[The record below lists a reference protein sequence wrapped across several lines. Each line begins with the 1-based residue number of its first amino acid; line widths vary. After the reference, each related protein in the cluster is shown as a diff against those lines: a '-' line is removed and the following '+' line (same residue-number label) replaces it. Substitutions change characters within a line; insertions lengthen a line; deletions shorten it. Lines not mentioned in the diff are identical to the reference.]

1 MRLPQLKERKDNMIK
16 EMAEAGKKIH
26 DICVKGEDELWSFN
40 QLIDALTVGV
50 KIHGVTLPTL
60 MFIEIVNQ
68 FIDERPDRRNRTFDE
83 TDLEEGYARVSEKWV
98 N

>member
-1 MRLPQLKERKDNMIK
+1 MIK

-26 DICVKGEDELWSFN
+26 DICIKGEDELWSFN
-40 QLIDALTVGV
+40 ELIDKLTVEV

-68 FIDERPDRRNRTFDE
+68 FIDERPNRRERTFDE
-83 TDLEEGYARVSEKWV
+83 VDLQEGYARVSEKWV

>member
-1 MRLPQLKERKDNMIK
+1 MIK
-16 EMAEAGKKIH
+16 ELAEAGKKIH
-26 DICVKGEDELWSFN
+26 EICVQGEDELWSFN
-40 QLIDALTVGV
+40 QLIDKLTVEV

-68 FIDERPDRRNRTFDE
+68 FIDERPQRRERTFDE
-83 TDLEEGYARVSEKWV
+83 TDLQEGYERVSEKWV

>member
-1 MRLPQLKERKDNMIK
+1 
-16 EMAEAGKKIH
+16 
-26 DICVKGEDELWSFN
+26 
-40 QLIDALTVGV
+40 VGV

-68 FIDERPDRRNRTFDE
+68 FIDERPNRRERTFDE
-83 TDLEEGYARVSEKWV
+83 VDLQEGYARVSEKWI

>member
-1 MRLPQLKERKDNMIK
+1 MIK

-26 DICVKGEDELWSFN
+26 DICIKGEDEMWSFN
-40 QLIDALTVGV
+40 ELIDKLTVEV

-68 FIDERPDRRNRTFDE
+68 FIDERPNRRERTFDE
-83 TDLEEGYARVSEKWV
+83 VDLQEGYARVSEKWV

>member
-1 MRLPQLKERKDNMIK
+1 MIK

>member
-1 MRLPQLKERKDNMIK
+1 MIK
-16 EMAEAGKKIH
+16 EMAEAGKNIH
-26 DICVKGEDELWSFN
+26 DICVKGEEELWSFN

-68 FIDERPDRRNRTFDE
+68 FIDERPNRQKRTFDE
-83 TDLEEGYARVSEKWV
+83 VDLEEGYSRVSEKWI

>member
-1 MRLPQLKERKDNMIK
+1 MIK

-26 DICVKGEDELWSFN
+26 DICIKGEDEMWSFN
-40 QLIDALTVGV
+40 ELIDKLTVEV

-60 MFIEIVNQ
+60 MFIEIVSQ
-68 FIDERPDRRNRTFDE
+68 FIDERPQRRDRKFDE
-83 TDLEEGYARVSEKWV
+83 TDLQEGYTRVSEKWV

>member
-1 MRLPQLKERKDNMIK
+1 MIK

-40 QLIDALTVGV
+40 QLIDELTVGV

-60 MFIEIVNQ
+60 MFIENVNQ
-68 FIDERPDRRNRTFDE
+68 FIDERPERRKRQEIDE
-83 TDLEEGYARVSEKWV
+83 VDLQEGYARVSEKWI

>member
-1 MRLPQLKERKDNMIK
+1 MIK

-26 DICVKGEDELWSFN
+26 DICIKGEDEMWSFN
-40 QLIDALTVGV
+40 ELIDKLTVEV

-60 MFIEIVNQ
+60 MFIEIVSQ
-68 FIDERPDRRNRTFDE
+68 FIDERPQRRERTFDE
-83 TDLEEGYARVSEKWV
+83 TDLQEGYTRVSEKWV

>member
-1 MRLPQLKERKDNMIK
+1 MIK

-68 FIDERPDRRNRTFDE
+68 FIDERPERRKRQEIDE
-83 TDLEEGYARVSEKWV
+83 VDLQEGYARVSEKWI

>member
-1 MRLPQLKERKDNMIK
+1 MIK
-16 EMAEAGKKIH
+16 ELAEAGKKIH
-26 DICVKGEDELWSFN
+26 DICIKGEDEMWSFN
-40 QLIDALTVGV
+40 ELIDALTVGV

-68 FIDERPDRRNRTFDE
+68 FIDERPNRRERTFDE
-83 TDLEEGYARVSEKWV
+83 VDLQEGYARVSEKWI